1 MSFSH
6 RRVSEGDGL
15 SCVVKGEGGV
25 CVREHEGDLHVPYPT
40 AVYVWFEV
48 VCGVVVEV
56 GLSEGC
62 VDDDDRE
69 DDAF

>member
-1 MSFSH
+1 M
-6 RRVSEGDGL
+6 
-15 SCVVKGEGGV
+15 
-25 CVREHEGDLHVPYPT
+25 CVREHEGFPHVPYLT
-40 AVYVWFEV
+40 AVFVWFGV